1 MNQTQQQPRRSRLAA
16 IALTS
21 VLLGVTVSACA
32 PLMMGGAAVG
42 SALVATDRRTSGA
55 QLDDQTIELRAANRL
70 RDQMGTRARLDVT
83 SYNRRVLLTGEVAS
97 ARDKELAGQIV
108 AQVANVANVVN
119 ELDVANSPTL
129 RERTA
134 DTLLTG
140 RVKAAM
146 LDAKDLSANSFKVV
160 TNRGTVFLMG
170 RVTQREAD
178 RATEIVRNTSSVQRV
193 VRVLEIISDE
203 ELSRL
208 QPQSAPAPAK

>member
-97 ARDKELAGQIV
+97 ARDKELAGQVV
-108 AQVANVANVVN
+108 AQVANVAGVVN

-134 DTLLTG
+134 DSLLTG

>member
-1 MNQTQQQPRRSRLAA
+1 MNQPQQPRHSRLAA
-16 IALTS
+16 TVLAS

-83 SYNRRVLLTGEVAS
+83 SYNRRVLLTGEVVS
-97 ARDKELAGQIV
+97 ARDKELAGQVV
-108 AQVANVANVVN
+108 AQVANVAGVVN

-134 DTLLTG
+134 DSLLTG

-208 QPQSAPAPAK
+208 QQQSAPAK

>member
-1 MNQTQQQPRRSRLAA
+1 MNLTQQQPRRSRLAA
-16 IALTS
+16 IALAT
-21 VLLGVTVSACA
+21 VLLGATVSACA

-83 SYNRRVLLTGEVAS
+83 SYNRRVLLTGEVVS
-97 ARDKELAGQIV
+97 ARDKELAGQVV

-208 QPQSAPAPAK
+208 QPQSAPAK

>member
-83 SYNRRVLLTGEVAS
+83 SYNRRVLLTGEVVS
-97 ARDKELAGQIV
+97 ARDKELAGQVV
-108 AQVANVANVVN
+108 AQVANVAGVVN

-134 DTLLTG
+134 DSLLTG

-208 QPQSAPAPAK
+208 QPQSAPAK

>member
-1 MNQTQQQPRRSRLAA
+1 MNQTQQPRHSRLAA
-16 IALTS
+16 TVLAS
-21 VLLGVTVSACA
+21 VLLGATVSACA

-83 SYNRRVLLTGEVAS
+83 SYNRRVLLTGEVVS
-97 ARDKELAGQIV
+97 ARDKELAGQV
-108 AQVANVANVVN
+108 VGQVANVAGVVN

-208 QPQSAPAPAK
+208 QPQSAPAK